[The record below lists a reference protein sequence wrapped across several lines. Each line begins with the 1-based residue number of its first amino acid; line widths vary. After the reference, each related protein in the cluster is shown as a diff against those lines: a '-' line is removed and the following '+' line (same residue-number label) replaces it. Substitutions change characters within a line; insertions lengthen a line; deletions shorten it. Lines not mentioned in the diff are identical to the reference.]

1 MISIDLKVA
10 SEISA
15 HGRPVPKEDT
25 MRFRRCGI
33 FLFSLIF
40 FSLPA
45 VSAADAIDGRDFF
58 IKRCLGCHA
67 FSCNKEGPR
76 LGGLFGRK
84 VATAENYKFYSQGL
98 KNSEIVWTAKTLDNF
113 FTDPG
118 KIFPKSVM
126 AVQGKI
132 EDPAQRQKLIAFLK
146 TEDPTVNLCPQG

>member
-1 MISIDLKVA
+1 
-10 SEISA
+10 
-15 HGRPVPKEDT
+15 
-25 MRFRRCGI
+25 MRFRSCAT

-40 FSLPA
+40 FSLPE
-45 VSAADAIDGRDFF
+45 VYSADASEGRDFF

-84 VATAENYKFYSQGL
+84 VATAEDYKFYSQGL

-118 KIFPKSVM
+118 NIFPKSVM

-146 TEDPTVNLCPQG
+146 TQDPTVNLCPQE

>member
-1 MISIDLKVA
+1 LARAKKILSRGFA
-10 SEISA
+10 
-15 HGRPVPKEDT
+15 PKEAA
-25 MRFRRCGI
+25 MRFRSCAV

-45 VSAADAIDGRDFF
+45 VHAADGSEGRDIF

-84 VATAENYKFYSQGL
+84 VATVEDYKFYSQGL
-98 KNSEIVWTAKTLDNF
+98 RNSAIVWTDQTLDRF
-113 FTDPG
+113 FKDPG

-132 EDPAQRQKLIAFLK
+132 EGSGQRQDLIIFLK
-146 TEDPTVNLCPQG
+146 TEDPTVNLCPQE

>member
-1 MISIDLKVA
+1 
-10 SEISA
+10 
-15 HGRPVPKEDT
+15 
-25 MRFRRCGI
+25 MRFRAFTTILVTSVFFILPEAFADGI
-33 FLFSLIF
+33 S
-40 FSLPA
+40 
-45 VSAADAIDGRDFF
+45 DGRDIF

-84 VATAENYKFYSQGL
+84 VATAEDYKFYSQGL
-98 KNSEIVWTAKTLDNF
+98 KNSEIVWTDETLDNF

-146 TEDPTVNLCPQG
+146 TEDPTVNLCPQE

>member
-1 MISIDLKVA
+1 
-10 SEISA
+10 
-15 HGRPVPKEDT
+15 
-25 MRFRRCGI
+25 MRFRSCATFVI
-33 FLFSLIF
+33 TVIF
-40 FSLPA
+40 FSLPE
-45 VSAADAIDGRDFF
+45 VNAADASEGRD
-58 IKRCLGCHA
+58 CHA

-84 VATAENYKFYSQGL
+84 VATAEDYKFYSQGL

-146 TEDPTVNLCPQG
+146 TQDPTVNLCPQE